1 LKIGIYLGWGACNL
15 VLISNPHPR
24 IDLFEKTAPYYDTI
38 LDLLTFKQYAGFQ
51 KKAVDILAPQ
61 KGEKILDLCSG
72 TGRVASWMQQTVGEE
87 GEIVGMDLSKSMIEI
102 AKRRYGG
109 FKKAVFIHQDVTK
122 PLGYQNYFDGI
133 FTSYAFHELPEKKR
147 LAALELSYLA
157 LKEKGRMVV
166 ADFNPQVSGKAKI
179 ISLVFFTLFERGNLN
194 FFWYDQREMLE
205 KVGFKGIQSFP
216 VFEGILQITLSR
228 RAPSSP

>member
-1 LKIGIYLGWGACNL
+1 LKIGIWLGCGARKL
-15 VLISNPHPR
+15 VLAHDPSPR
-24 IDLFEKTAPYYDTI
+24 ISFFEKSAPYYDTI

-51 KKAVDILAPQ
+51 KKAVKILAPQ

-87 GEIVGMDLSKSMIEI
+87 GEVVGMDLSESMIEV

-109 FKKAVFIHQDVTK
+109 CEKVVFLHQDVTE
-122 PLGYQNYFDGI
+122 PFGYQNYFDGI

-147 LAALELSYLA
+147 LAALKHSSLA

-166 ADFNPQVSGKAKI
+166 ADFNPQVSGKPKI
-179 ISLVFFTLFERGNLN
+179 ISLVFFKLFERGNLN
-194 FFWYDQREMLE
+194 FFSYDLSKMLK
-205 KVGFKGIQSFP
+205 KVGFKKIQSYS
-216 VFEGILQITLSR
+216 VLGGILQITLAHR
-228 RAPSSP
+228 DIDR